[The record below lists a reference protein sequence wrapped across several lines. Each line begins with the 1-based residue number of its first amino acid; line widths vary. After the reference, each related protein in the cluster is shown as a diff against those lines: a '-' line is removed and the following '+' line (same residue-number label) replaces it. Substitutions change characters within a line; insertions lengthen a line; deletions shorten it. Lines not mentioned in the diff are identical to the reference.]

1 MGFVTGTT
9 KGEVQNVIDEEMIN
23 VFVPT
28 TPNPTS
34 GFLLFVPR
42 DDLHYLTMSPE
53 EGFKMLVST
62 GIVTPVDKRSADKR
76 KQPTILA
83 RGTETAPKP
92 ESM

>member
-9 KGEVQNVIDEEMIN
+9 KGEVQNVIDKEMIN

-34 GFLLFVPR
+34 GFLLFVPKR
-42 DDLHYLTMSPE
+42 DLHYLSMSPE

-62 GIVTPVDKRSADKR
+62 GIVTPADPRSPEKIE
-76 KQPTILA
+76 QPTIIV
-83 RGTETAPKP
+83 GNNKI
-92 ESM
+92 